1 MDATNYR
8 KNGQISDSAIKLEV
22 NNFHKR
28 AANIAQWLAVML
40 TDLALVGSIPTI
52 PRNFQIKKL
61 LTLQRLEESG
71 QWLENVIEL
80 VYYWKATTTKS
91 ISKPYTTLIFSNLP
105 QIHAPLQHFSPE
117 MKQMTRMK
125 PRFSCLICVARKTL
139 MASHLD
145 SY

>member
-8 KNGQISDSAIKLEV
+8 KNSQISDGRHILNCFFAIKLEV

-40 TDLALVGSIPTI
+40 TNLALVGSIPI
-52 PRNFQIKKL
+52 PRNFQIKQL

-80 VYYWKATTTKS
+80 VY
-91 ISKPYTTLIFSNLP
+91 
-105 QIHAPLQHFSPE
+105 
-117 MKQMTRMK
+117 
-125 PRFSCLICVARKTL
+125 
-139 MASHLD
+139 
-145 SY
+145 

>member
-1 MDATNYR
+1 MVGSHAHR
-8 KNGQISDSAIKLEV
+8 PCSRGIDSHHSQKFLD
-22 NNFHKR
+22 KK
-28 AANIAQWLAVML
+28 ML
-40 TDLALVGSIPTI
+40 T
-52 PRNFQIKKL
+52 L
-61 LTLQRLEESG
+61 LRLEESG

-91 ISKPYTTLIFSNLP
+91 ITKPCTTLIFSNLP

-125 PRFSCLICVARKTL
+125 PRFSSLICGARKTL

-145 SY
+145 SN